1 MPASSK
7 MLKNKAQKANRE
19 AGIGDAQGRMP
30 SRVKAPE
37 VNAKCTK
44 CFLEIRMSKTNT
56 EAKAHVE
63 SKHAGIAF
71 SECFP
76 GQFDPT
82 AAPAVASAA
91 PAVASAA
98 PAVASAAPAV
108 AEGSAAAAA
117 KKKKKAADLSF
128 LDASL
133 K

>member
-19 AGIGDAQGRMP
+19 AGIGDAQGRLP

-37 VNAKCTK
+37 VNASCTK
-44 CFLEIRMSKTNT
+44 CLLSIRMSKTNT
-56 EAKAHVE
+56 EAKMHVE
-63 SKHAGIAF
+63 AKHAGLSFA
-71 SECFP
+71 ECFP

-82 AAPAVASAA
+82 VSAA
-91 PAVASAA
+91 PA
-98 PAVASAAPAV
+98 PAVGSSTTATATTVSKPAATDAS
-108 AEGSAAAAA
+108 AA
-117 KKKKKAADLSF
+117 KKKKKQDLSF